1 MDTTYDVRIW
11 SIQENARARGKTYVV
26 RWRVAGRRWKATFKT
41 AALADSFRSD
51 LLAAARKGEA
61 FDTGTGRPV
70 SMLRASKDMS
80 WYSFACAFADLKW
93 PRVAATTRRTHAEAL
108 TAVTTAMFTSTRGQP
123 NGKLLRAALKR
134 WAFNTAR
141 RDDPDC
147 PDDIRSALRWVAS
160 HTRPVSALRDPRL
173 LRQVLDSLTVKLD
186 GTPAAPSVTSR
197 RRKILHT
204 ALEYAV
210 ELELLDKNPMPA
222 LKWTPP
228 KTTHGID
235 RRRVANPI
243 QARTLLH
250 AVGQQRGGRR
260 LVAFFGCLYYAALRP
275 EEAISLAKHNL
286 SLPTRGWGELH
297 IERAEP
303 YAGKEWTDSGR
314 NRDQRPLKQRARGEV
329 RLVPCPPPLTAL
341 LHAHIQ
347 EFGVQPDGRLFVGER
362 NDGELPTMTIGRVW
376 RRARQAAFIR
386 RGRRVTAGEDALR
399 PSARG
404 RVHLA
409 QRRRAA
415 HHGGRV
421 GRALGRGLAQDLRQV
436 PRRRRRA
443 GPPARPG
450 GARVRRRRHRR
461 GHRFEPFLGGSE
473 GCPSALPCPP
483 CA

>member
-1 MDTTYDVRIW
+1 MDTTYDVNVW
-11 SIQENARARGKTYVV
+11 SIRENVGTTAKTYSV
-26 RWRVAGRRWKATFKT
+26 RWKVGSRRWKTTFKT

-51 LLAAARKGEA
+51 LLSAARKGEA
-61 FDTGTGRPV
+61 FDTSTGRPV
-70 SMLRASKDMS
+70 SMLRASKGMS
-80 WYSFACAFADLKW
+80 WYAFACAYVDLKW

-123 NGKLLRAALKR
+123 DGKLLRAALKR

-141 RDDPDC
+141 RDDPNC
-147 PDDIRSALRWVAS
+147 PDDVRSALRWATS
-160 HTRPVSALRDPRL
+160 HTRPVSALRDPRM
-173 LRQVLDSLTVKLD
+173 LRQVLDGLTVKLD

-197 RRKILHT
+197 RRRILHA

-243 QARTLLH
+243 QARMLLH

-260 LVAFFGCLYYAALRP
+260 LVALFGCLYYAALRP
-275 EEAISLAKHNL
+275 GEAISLAKHNL

-329 RLVPCPPPLTAL
+329 RVVPCPPALTEL
-341 LHAHIQ
+341 LHAHIA

-362 NDGELPTMTIGRVW
+362 NGGELPTMTIGRMW
-376 RRARQAAFIR
+376 RRARQAAFMPEVAASPLAR
-386 RGRRVTAGEDALR
+386 TPYDLRHAAVSTWLNGGVPATTVAEWAGHSVEVLLRIYAKCLDGGDAL
-399 PSARG
+399 
-404 RVHLA
+404 
-409 QRRRAA
+409 
-415 HHGGRV
+415 
-421 GRALGRGLAQDLRQV
+421 
-436 PRRRRRA
+436 
-443 GPPARPG
+443 
-450 GARVRRRRHRR
+450 VRRRVEAAL
-461 GHRFEPFLGGSE
+461 GHVDTHTATDVS
-473 GCPSALPCPP
+473 PSDEHP
-483 CA
+483 

>member
-11 SIQENARARGKTYVV
+11 SIQANARAGGKSYTV
-26 RWRVAGRRWKATFKT
+26 RWKVAKQRWKSTFKT

-61 FDTGTGRPV
+61 FDLSTGRPV
-70 SMLRASKDMS
+70 SMLRAGKDMS

-108 TAVTTAMFTSTRGQP
+108 TAVTTAMFTSSRGQP
-123 NGKLLRAALKR
+123 NSKHLRAALKR

-141 RDDPDC
+141 RDDPNC
-147 PDDIRSALRWVAS
+147 PDDVRSALRWVAG

-173 LRQVLDSLTVKLD
+173 LRQVLDGLTVKLD

-197 RRKILHT
+197 RRKILHA

-222 LKWTPP
+222 LRWTPP

-235 RRRVANPI
+235 RRRVANPV

-329 RLVPCPPPLTAL
+329 RVVPCPPALTGL

-362 NDGELPTMTIGRVW
+362 NGDELPTMTIGRVW
-376 RRARQAAFIR
+376 RRARQAAFTAAVAASPLAKTPYDLRHAAVSTWLNGGVPPTMVAEWAGHSVEVLLRIYAKCLDGGDALIR
-386 RGRRVTAGEDALR
+386 RRVQA
-399 PSARG
+399 
-404 RVHLA
+404 
-409 QRRRAA
+409 
-415 HHGGRV
+415 
-421 GRALGRGLAQDLRQV
+421 ALGYADSDTDTDEV
-436 PRRRRRA
+436 T
-443 GPPARPG
+443 
-450 GARVRRRRHRR
+450 
-461 GHRFEPFLGGSE
+461 GSN
-473 GCPSALPCPP
+473 PVTPT
-483 CA
+483 

>member
-11 SIQENARARGKTYVV
+11 RIQANARAGGKSYTV
-26 RWRVAGRRWKATFKT
+26 RWKVAKQRWKSTFKT

-61 FDTGTGRPV
+61 FDLSTGRPV

-108 TAVTTAMFTSTRGQP
+108 TAVTTAMFTSSRAQP

-134 WAFNTAR
+134 WAFNTTR
-141 RDDPDC
+141 RDDPNC

-173 LRQVLDSLTVKLD
+173 LRQILDGLTVKLD

-197 RRKILHT
+197 RRKILHA

-250 AVGQQRGGRR
+250 AVGEQRGGWR

-286 SLPTRGWGELH
+286 SLPKRGWGELH

-329 RLVPCPPPLTAL
+329 RVVPCPPPLTAL
-341 LHAHIQ
+341 LHAHVQ

-362 NDGELPTMTIGRVW
+362 NGGELPTMTIGRMW
-376 RRARQAAFIR
+376 RRARQAAFTVEVAASPLAKTPYDLR
-386 RGRRVTAGEDALR
+386 HAAVSTWLNGGVPPTTVAEWAGHSVEVLLRIYAKCLDGGDALIR
-399 PSARG
+399 Q
-404 RVHLA
+404 RVQA
-409 QRRRAA
+409 
-415 HHGGRV
+415 
-421 GRALGRGLAQDLRQV
+421 ALGYADTDNDNG
-436 PRRRRRA
+436 
-443 GPPARPG
+443 
-450 GARVRRRRHRR
+450 
-461 GHRFEPFLGGSE
+461 E
-473 GCPSALPCPP
+473 GTDSNPVTPTTPT
-483 CA
+483 

>member
-70 SMLRASKDMS
+70 SMLRASKGMS

-108 TAVTTAMFTSTRGQP
+108 TAVTTAMFTSIRGQP

-141 RDDPDC
+141 RDDPNC
-147 PDDIRSALRWVAS
+147 PDDVRSALRWVAS

-173 LRQVLDSLTVKLD
+173 LRQVLDGLTVKLD

-197 RRKILHT
+197 RRKILHA

-250 AVGQQRGGRR
+250 AVDQQRGGRR

-286 SLPTRGWGELH
+286 SLPTRGWGEL
-297 IERAEP
+297 
-303 YAGKEWTDSGR
+303 
-314 NRDQRPLKQRARGEV
+314 
-329 RLVPCPPPLTAL
+329 
-341 LHAHIQ
+341 
-347 EFGVQPDGRLFVGER
+347 
-362 NDGELPTMTIGRVW
+362 PTMTIGRVW
-376 RRARQAAFIR
+376 RRARKAAF
-386 RGRRVTAGEDALR
+386 TAEVAAS
-399 PSARG
+399 P
-404 RVHLA
+404 LA
-409 QRRRAA
+409 KTPY
-415 HHGGRV
+415 
-421 GRALGRGLAQDLRQV
+421 DLRHAAVSTWLNGGV
-436 PRRRRRA
+436 PPTTVAEWVGHSVEILLRMIYA
-443 GPPARPG
+443 KCLDGSDTL
-450 GARVRRRRHRR
+450 VRRRVQAAL
-461 GHRFEPFLGGSE
+461 GH
-473 GCPSALPCPP
+473 SAID
-483 CA
+483 